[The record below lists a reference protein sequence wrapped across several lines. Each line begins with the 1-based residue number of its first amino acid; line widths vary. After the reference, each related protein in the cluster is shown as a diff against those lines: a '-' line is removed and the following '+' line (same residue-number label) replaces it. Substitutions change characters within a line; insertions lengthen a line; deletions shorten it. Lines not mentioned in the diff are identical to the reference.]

1 MKKIMIVD
9 DSALM
14 RRVESDILTTDG
26 RFEIAA
32 IAKNGREAL
41 EILEKQSFDVILLDI
56 NMPIMDGLT
65 FMEEINKRGITEKVV
80 IILTLASG
88 STLSGGLAPGALH
101 PPKKFF
107 GTARKLEEGGSV
119 TIRAL
124 ELGAVDFIQKPDNA
138 MMMRDGSY
146 VKRFIEIVEQACEI
160 NKNKQASLL
169 HSFQAIDKKPL
180 FKKAPTAPPPAPVT
194 PSVRRKTAGSK
205 LVAIASSTGGPGALQ
220 RVIPYLPGNLDA
232 PILLVQHMPKGFTKS
247 LADRLNSCSSVS
259 VKEAEEGDVPE
270 KGHVY
275 IARGGSHMV
284 YGSDGKIHYTD
295 EPAREGVKPCANYM
309 YESLCGSAF
318 SEILCV
324 VLTGMGQDG
333 MVGIRTL
340 KQSKNIFT
348 ITQTE
353 ETCSVY
359 GMPKAVDKEGLS
371 NRQVAL
377 ANIAHEISTQIGV
390 TDGSL

>member
-80 IILTLASG
+80 IISTLAS
-88 STLSGGLAPGALH
+88 
-101 PPKKFF
+101 
-107 GTARKLEEGGSV
+107 EGGSV

-180 FKKAPTAPPPAPVT
+180 FKKAPAAPPPAPVT